1 MMKPQQMFSRK
12 DTEEVFTAIERD
24 LTGFMND
31 CQRDF
36 ESCLNDEEYADAE
49 VCRAGVRSYEMAL
62 RVVRSRKSLLLAR
75 VVK

>member
-1 MMKPQQMFSRK
+1 MKPQQMFSRK

-49 VCRAGVRSYEMAL
+49 VCRGRGAL
-62 RVVRSRKSLLLAR
+62 L
-75 VVK
+75 